1 MAEKKSVLLRLS
13 PELYEEIRR
22 MAEEE
27 FRSINGQLEY
37 LLREAVRKRRKK
49 DVQDQEKPD

>member
-1 MAEKKSVLLRLS
+1 MAERKSVLLRLS

-27 FRSINGQLEY
+27 FRSVNGQLEY

-49 DVQDQEKPD
+49 VFEEEEKSD